1 MNQKN
6 NNLQIAI
13 RTQKNFIKEKSVQ
26 LQPDIKVYRE
36 SDYKKEMPEQK
47 VLDKR
52 AKTLRE
58 SFNKTN
64 VSNRFNT
71 SLFDSESKDGNEEI
85 RGKDFELTI

>member
-6 NNLQIAI
+6 NNSQITI

-26 LQPDIKVYRE
+26 LQPNIKVYRE
-36 SDYKKEMPEQK
+36 SDYKKETQEQK
-47 VLDKR
+47 ILDKK
-52 AKTLRE
+52 AKALRE

-85 RGKDFELTI
+85 RSKDFELTI